1 LVDLQ
6 SEAVK
11 PEKAHKRNKLTV
23 SKLNKENADKTNQ
36 SFMRSETI
44 DESRMTKDFMT
55 RTNWKNSQN
64 ENLARRE

>member
-11 PEKAHKRNKLTV
+11 PEKPYKRNKLTV
-23 SKLNKENADKTNQ
+23 SKINKENADKTNQ

-44 DESRMTKDFMT
+44 EESRLTKEFMA
-55 RTNWKNSQN
+55 RTNWKNNQN
-64 ENLARRE
+64 